1 MLIIIALQPVLVLL
15 LIYFMN
21 SVLRLALFAE
31 RPSSAEGLSPARR
44 LMFLEYNSKVAYT
57 QLLTP
62 PFLSALVLDRR
73 GKWAVVKSCSRRALA
88 CGR

>member
-1 MLIIIALQPVLVLL
+1 MLIVIALQPVLVLL
-15 LIYFMN
+15 LICFMN

-31 RPSSAEGLSPARR
+31 RRSPAEGLEPSPS
-44 LMFLEYNSKVAYT
+44 LKCSLEYNSKVAYT

-73 GKWAVVKSCSRRALA
+73 GK
-88 CGR
+88 